1 MHPAM
6 TPELSLRDAQHAIL
20 DRITLLAPENIPLPL
35 ALGRISAV
43 SLKSTVPKPA
53 FDQSTRDGYAVAA
66 VPASV
71 LGRNDLVSFRLAGE
85 MAAGDLDRLTVR
97 RGEAV
102 RIMTG
107 AMLPSGTKRVIPCEA
122 CREEERGRIAIPAT
136 AFSEPRRFIR
146 KRGSTLA
153 AGRVLVPQGR
163 SIRPDHLLSL
173 GENNYTVLP
182 VFRRPLVTVLCTGSE
197 LVTPGTRARRGQ
209 KISGNSLLLGGLL
222 AECGAESFDQ
232 GTVRDQVDDI
242 AGALTAC
249 LAAQPQLIL
258 TTGGMG
264 PGKYDLMEQVVARLG
279 GIILYRALQVRPGR
293 ATLFALLDNVPLF
306 ALPGPPPAVR
316 LLFHELVAPALWK
329 MQGRRRVYPRP
340 LRARLTDTVQIKK
353 CGRLNLKGAVL
364 SLEKGLL
371 QARPVATTETM
382 NGILLLPASSRRFEK
397 GTELTAH
404 LVGRA
409 AALF

>member
-1 MHPAM
+1 MP
-6 TPELSLRDAQHAIL
+6 PELSLRDAQHAIL
-20 DRITLLAPENIPLPL
+20 DRITLLDPENIPLSL

-66 VPASV
+66 VPASGP
-71 LGRNDLVSFRLAGE
+71 GRNDLVSFRLAGE

-102 RIMTG
+102 MIMTG
-107 AMLPSGTKRVIPCEA
+107 AMLPAGTKHVVPFEA
-122 CREEERGRIAIPAT
+122 CREERGRVEIPAA
-136 AFSEPRRFIR
+136 AFSEPCRFIR
-146 KRGSTLA
+146 KRGNTLK
-153 AGRVLVPQGR
+153 AGKVLVPQGR
-163 SIRPDHLLSL
+163 SVRPDHLFSL
-173 GENNYTVLP
+173 GENNYTSLP
-182 VFRRPLVTVLCTGSE
+182 VFRPPRVTVLCTGSE
-197 LVTPGTRARRGQ
+197 LVVPGTRARRGQ

-242 AGALTAC
+242 AGALAAC

-264 PGKYDLMEQVVARLG
+264 PGKYDLMEQVVDRLG
-279 GIILYRALQVRPGR
+279 GIIIYRALQVRPGR
-293 ATLFALLDNVPLF
+293 ATLFALLGNVPLF

-316 LLFHELVAPALWK
+316 LLFHELVAPALRK
-329 MQGRRRVYPRP
+329 MQGWCRVYPRP
-340 LRARLTDTVQIKK
+340 VRARLTRAVQVKK
-353 CGRLNLKGAVL
+353 RGRLNLKGAVL
-364 SLEKGLL
+364 SLEKGIL
-371 QARPVATTETM
+371 QARPAAATEAM
-382 NGILLLPASSRRFEK
+382 NGILLLPAHSRRFEK
-397 GTELTAH
+397 GTAVTAH

-409 AALF
+409 ATLF

>member
-1 MHPAM
+1 MAL
-6 TPELSLRDAQHAIL
+6 ELSLRDAQHAIL
-20 DRITLLAPENIPLPL
+20 ARITPLDQENIPLSL
-35 ALGRISAV
+35 SLGRVPAV
-43 SLKSTVPKPA
+43 SLKSTVPKPV

-71 LGRNDLVSFRLAGE
+71 IFGRNGLVFLRLAGE
-85 MAAGDLDRLTVR
+85 AAAGGLDRLTVR

-107 AMLPSGTKRVIPCEA
+107 AMLPAGTKRVVPFEM
-122 CREEERGRIAIPAT
+122 CREERGLVEMPAT

-146 KRGSTLA
+146 KRGSILA

-163 SIRPDHLLSL
+163 SVLPDHLSSL
-173 GENNYTVLP
+173 GENDYTALP
-182 VFRRPLVTVLCTGSE
+182 VFRRPRVAVLCTGSE
-197 LVTPGTRARRGQ
+197 LVVPGTQVRLGQ

-222 AECGAESFDQ
+222 AECGAEPFAQ
-232 GTVRDQVDDI
+232 GTVRDQVDGI

-249 LAAQPQLIL
+249 LAAQPRLIL

-264 PGKYDLMEQVVARLG
+264 PGKYDLMEHVVDRLG
-279 GIILYRALQVRPGR
+279 GIVIYRGLQVHPGK
-293 ATLFALLDNVPLF
+293 ATLFALLDNVPLL

-316 LLFHELVAPALWK
+316 LLFHELVAPALRK
-329 MQGRRRVYPRP
+329 MEGRRRVYPRSV
-340 LRARLTDTVQIKK
+340 RARLTRTVQVKK
-353 CGRLNLKGAVL
+353 RGRLNLKGAVL

-371 QARPVATTETM
+371 QARPAAATEAI
-382 NGILLLPASSRRFEK
+382 NGILLLPASSRRFAKDAEV
-397 GTELTAH
+397 TAH

-409 AALF
+409 AELF

>member
-1 MHPAM
+1 M
-6 TPELSLRDAQHAIL
+6 TPELSLRDAQHTIL
-20 DRITLLAPENIPLPL
+20 ERITLLAPENIPLPL

-43 SLKSTVPKPA
+43 SLKSIVPKPA

-71 LGRNDLVSFRLAGE
+71 LGRNDPVSFRLAGE
-85 MAAGDLDRLTVR
+85 VAAGDLDRLTVR

-107 AMLPSGTKRVIPCEA
+107 AMLPAGTKRVIPCEA
-122 CREEERGRIAIPAT
+122 CREEWGRVAIPAT
-136 AFSEPRRFIR
+136 AFGEPCRFIR
-146 KRGSTLA
+146 KRGSTLK

-163 SIRPDHLLSL
+163 SVRPDHLLSL

-182 VFRRPLVTVLCTGSE
+182 VFRPPRVTVLCTGSE
-197 LVTPGTRARRGQ
+197 LVAPGTRARRGQ

-264 PGKYDLMEQVVARLG
+264 PGKYDLMEQVVDRLG
-279 GIILYRALQVRPGR
+279 GIIIYRTLQVRPGR
-293 ATLFALLDNVPLF
+293 ATLFALLGNVPLF

-316 LLFHELVAPALWK
+316 LLFHELVAPALRK

-340 LRARLTDTVQIKK
+340 ARALLTETVQIKK
-353 CGRLNLKGAVL
+353 RGRLNLKGAVL

-371 QARPVATTETM
+371 RARPAAATEAM
-382 NGILLLPASSRRFEK
+382 NGILLLPASSRRFAK
-397 GTELTAH
+397 GTAVTAH

>member
-1 MHPAM
+1 MP
-6 TPELSLRDAQHAIL
+6 PELSLRDAQHAIL
-20 DRITLLAPENIPLPL
+20 DRITLLELEHIPLPR

-71 LGRNDLVSFRLAGE
+71 LDRNDLVSFRLAGE
-85 MAAGDLDRLTVR
+85 VAAGGLDRLTVR

-107 AMLPSGTKRVIPCEA
+107 ALLPAGTKRVIPCEA
-122 CREEERGRIAIPAT
+122 CREEERGLVAIPAT
-136 AFSEPRRFIR
+136 ALSEPCRFIR

-173 GENNYTVLP
+173 GENNHTVLP
-182 VFRRPLVTVLCTGSE
+182 VFRQPLVTVLCTGSE
-197 LVTPGTRARRGQ
+197 LVVPGTRARRGQ

-249 LAAQPQLIL
+249 LDAQPQLIL

-264 PGKYDLMEQVVARLG
+264 PGRYDLMEQVVNRLG
-279 GIILYRALQVRPGR
+279 GIIIYRALQVRPGR

-316 LLFHELVAPALWK
+316 LLFHELVAPALRK
-329 MQGRRRVYPRP
+329 MQGRHRVCPRP
-340 LRARLTDTVQIKK
+340 LRALLTETVQIKK
-353 CGRLNLKGAVL
+353 RGRLNLKGAVL

-371 QARPVATTETM
+371 LARPAATTETM

-397 GTELTAH
+397 GTEVTVH

-409 AALF
+409 AELF

>member
-1 MHPAM
+1 M

-20 DRITLLAPENIPLPL
+20 DRITILDPENIPLPR

-43 SLKSTVPKPA
+43 SLKSTIPKPA

-66 VPASV
+66 VAANLP
-71 LGRNDLVSFRLAGE
+71 GRNDLVSFRLAGE
-85 MAAGDLDRLTVR
+85 VAAGDLDRLTVR

-107 AMLPSGTKRVIPCEA
+107 AMLPVGTKRVVPCEA
-122 CREEERGRIAIPAT
+122 CREGQGRVAMPAT
-136 AFSEPRRFIR
+136 AFSEPCRFIR

-153 AGRVLVPQGR
+153 AGRVLVSQGR
-163 SIRPDHLLSL
+163 SVRPDHLLSL
-173 GENNYTVLP
+173 GENNYTDLP
-182 VFRRPLVTVLCTGSE
+182 VFRQPLVAVLCTGSE
-197 LVTPGTRARRGQ
+197 LVVPGTPARRGQ

-222 AECGAESFDQ
+222 AECGAEPFDQ

-242 AGALTAC
+242 AGALAAC
-249 LAAQPQLIL
+249 LAAQPQVIL

-264 PGKYDLMEQVVARLG
+264 PGKYDLIEHVVDRLG
-279 GIILYRALQVRPGR
+279 GIVIYRGLQVRPGR

-316 LLFHELVAPALWK
+316 LLFHELVAPALRK

-340 LRARLTDTVQIKK
+340 VRARLTETVQVKK
-353 CGRLNLKGAVL
+353 RGRLNLKGAVL
-364 SLEKGLL
+364 SLERGLL
-371 QARPVATTETM
+371 RARPATATEAM
-382 NGILLLPASSRRFEK
+382 NGILLLPAAGRRLEK
-397 GTELTAH
+397 GTAVTAH